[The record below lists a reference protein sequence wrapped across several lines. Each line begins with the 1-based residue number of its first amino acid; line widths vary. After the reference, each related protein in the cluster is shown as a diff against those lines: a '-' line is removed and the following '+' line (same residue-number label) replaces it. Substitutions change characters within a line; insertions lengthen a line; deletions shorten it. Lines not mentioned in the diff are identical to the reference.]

1 MIKIKL
7 TMYTMLFLAFIL
19 TLFSGCEK
27 TLNFKFIK
35 EKTLVQIDKL
45 SFKEIPGITQ
55 SEINA
60 IEALQKKYTYFVYG
74 VYPSTEAF
82 IGKNGE
88 INGYAIMLCDWL
100 SRVFGIQFSP
110 VYYQWDEL
118 LNGLNTG
125 EIDFTGELMLT
136 SENQTH
142 FFMSPPTIHRTIKS
156 YRLIDSLP
164 ITEIRRFRRPRYV
177 FLRGAVV
184 AADIGANTNYTF
196 ETILVDNHQDA
207 YLMLKSGE
215 ADVFFGMDT
224 AEGAFYTYGDVIS
237 EDFFPLIFRS
247 SCLSTKNEEFLPIIS
262 AIEKVIND
270 QVLEYLTGIQKKGYQ
285 EYRENRMYAMLTEDE
300 HLFIQNNPVIIIS
313 ADHSNYPISF
323 YSRNNKWEGIYFEVL
338 AEVERLTGLKFE
350 VGNDRNTQLLD
361 TIEMVEHG
369 EEMIL
374 PELFHINEY
383 EGHFIWS
390 DVPIVTDHFA
400 FISGANFRNIDIN
413 DIFHLRVGINKHSL
427 YSDIFK
433 GMFPDHQNFTEYE
446 TMEETWD
453 ALKHGKVDVIF
464 SSQRRLVIYTNYY
477 EMADFKLNLVFEH
490 TFDSFFAYNKDAV
503 VLKSIVDKA
512 LSVVNVNNIANQWI
526 YKTYD
531 YRNKMAAAQR
541 PYLIGVSILFF
552 LVLLLVINL
561 LLKSRNVGKHLE
573 DIVAERTSALSFET
587 SKLNAIIDSIPD
599 YIFCKD
605 TDLRYTQCNDSFEKF
620 MGASEEEFLGKSN
633 KDGAW
638 FSPEEEEMIQ
648 AADLA
653 VLNENKRHIVEEDVR
668 SPSTG
673 ELTTFEMVKA
683 PIRQND
689 AVVGI
694 VSIARD
700 ITRRKEMEEELKSAS
715 HAKSSFLAHMSHE
728 LRTPLNVVIGLTDLI
743 LEDDDR
749 LDKPIADNLVKIS
762 HAGNTLLSIVND
774 ILDFSKIESGK
785 LTLSPIAYHI
795 PSLLSDIITLTVTR
809 IGEKPIKFKLNISDD
824 LPRKLYGDDLRVKQ
838 VFTNLLTNA
847 VKYTR
852 EGSIELSMRCTREG
866 DTVWMDVSVADTGM
880 GIPKK
885 DIGNLFLDYYQV
897 SANATR
903 NIEGTGLGLPITK
916 RLVEMMGG
924 EIHVES
930 EHGKGSTFSF
940 RIMQGFFDDRVVGA
954 ENSEKLRNFT
964 YSDDKQ
970 IAARKLQRIDLSYAR
985 VLVVDD
991 MQTNLDVASGLLG
1004 RYKMEIDCLSNGP
1017 DAINRINKG
1026 TPVYRAIFMDHMMPG
1041 MDGIETVKRIREL
1054 DTEYAQ
1060 KIPIIALTANAIQGT
1075 EKMFYDHDFQ
1085 AFITKPINVKELD
1098 TIVRKWVR
1106 DETKEEVLISSDSSS
1121 EDENMAIDIPGVDTE
1136 KGLSLYVGETKVYL
1150 PLLRSYVANTPKVL
1164 AKLRT
1169 VSAENLS
1176 DYVIT
1181 VHGLKGTSAGIGA
1194 EEIREA
1200 AFELEKMSRAGDLQG
1215 VLAKNDKLI
1224 ADTEII
1230 VANVKEWLDKNDI
1243 HEAKPRKKAP
1253 DRELLAQLQQNCES
1267 YDIDKVEEVMSKLES
1282 FDYDEDVELMSWI
1295 REKIDISKM
1304 GEVAKRLAA
1313 L

>member
-1 MIKIKL
+1 L
-7 TMYTMLFLAFIL
+7 YATLVFVFIL
-19 TLFSGCEK
+19 TVFSGCEEA
-27 TLNFKFIK
+27 FKFTT
-35 EKTLVQIDKL
+35 EKTLIPIDEISLKD
-45 SFKEIPGITQ
+45 IPGITQ

-60 IEALQKKYTYFVYG
+60 IEALQKKYTQFVYG
-74 VYPSTEAF
+74 VNLSTEAF
-82 IGKNGE
+82 VTKNSE

-100 SRVFGIQFSP
+100 SRVFGIQFNP
-110 VYYQWDEL
+110 VYYQWGDL
-118 LNGLNTG
+118 LRGLESG
-125 EIDFTGELMLT
+125 EIDFTGELMAT
-136 SENQTH
+136 SENQMN

-164 ITEIRRFRRPRYV
+164 ITEIRRYRRPRYV
-177 FLRGAVV
+177 FLRGAVA

-196 ETILVDNHQDA
+196 ETILVDSYKDA
-207 YLMLKSGE
+207 YSILKNGE
-215 ADVFFGMDT
+215 ADAFFSMDT

-237 EDFFPLIFRS
+237 EDFFPLVFRS
-247 SCLSTKNEEFLPIIS
+247 SCLSTKNEELLPIIS
-262 AIEKVIND
+262 AMKKAINNR
-270 QVLEYLTGIQKKGYQ
+270 VLEYLTNIQKKGYQ
-285 EYRENRMYAMLTEDE
+285 EYKENRMYNMLSEEE
-300 HLFIQNNPVIIIS
+300 HLFIQDNPVILIG
-313 ADHSNYPISF
+313 ADPTNYPISF

-350 VGNDRNTQLLD
+350 VGNDKNTQLLE

-369 EEMIL
+369 DEMIL
-374 PELFHINEY
+374 PELFHIKEY

-390 DVPIVTDHFA
+390 DVPIITDHFA
-400 FISGANFRNIDIN
+400 FISRADFRNIDIN
-413 DIFHLRVGINKHSL
+413 DIFHLHVGINKHSL
-427 YSDIFK
+427 YFDIFK

-503 VLKSIVDKA
+503 VLKSIIDKA
-512 LSVVNVNNIANQWI
+512 LRVVSVNNIANQWI

-531 YRNKMAAAQR
+531 YRNKVAAAQR
-541 PYLIGVSILFF
+541 PWLIGALISFF

-561 LLKSRNVGKHLE
+561 LLKSRNASKQLE
-573 DIVAERTSALSFET
+573 DLVAQRTGALSFET
-587 SKLNAIIDSIPD
+587 SKLNAIFDSIPD
-599 YIFCKD
+599 YIYCKD
-605 TDLRYTQCNDSFEKF
+605 TDLRYIQCNDSFEQF
-620 MGASEEEFLGKSN
+620 MGISEEVFLGKGN

-648 AADLA
+648 ATDLA
-653 VLNENKRHIVEEDVR
+653 VLNENKRRIIEENVR

-673 ELTTFEMVKA
+673 KITSFEMVKA

-694 VSIARD
+694 VAIARD

-743 LEDDDR
+743 LEDNDR

-785 LTLSPIAYHI
+785 LTLAPIAYHI
-795 PSLLSDIITLTVTR
+795 PSLLSDIITLAVTR
-809 IGEKPIKFKLNISDD
+809 LGEKPIKFKLNISDD

-852 EGSIELSMRCTREG
+852 EGSIELSVHCTREG
-866 DTVWMDVSVADTGM
+866 DTVWMDVSVTDTGM

-916 RLVEMMGG
+916 RLVEMMSG
-924 EIHVES
+924 EIKVES
-930 EHGKGSTFSF
+930 EQGKGSTFSF
-940 RIMQGFFDDRVVGA
+940 RIKQGFFDDRVVGA

-964 YSDDKQ
+964 YSDDKH
-970 IAARKLQRIDLSYAR
+970 ITARKLKRIDLSYAR

-991 MQTNLDVASGLLG
+991 MQTNLDVASGLLS
-1004 RYKMEIDCLSNGP
+1004 RYKMEIDCLTNGP
-1017 DAINRINKG
+1017 DAIDRIRKG

-1041 MDGIETVKRIREL
+1041 MDGIETVKRIRHL

-1060 KIPIIALTANAIQGT
+1060 KIPIIALTANAIHGT
-1075 EKMFYDHDFQ
+1075 EKMFYEHDFQ

-1106 DETKEEVLISSDSSS
+1106 DETKDEVLISGDSSSS

-1150 PLLRSYVANTPKVL
+1150 PLLRSYAENTPKVL

-1215 VLAKNDKLI
+1215 VLAKNGKLI

-1230 VANVKEWLDKNDI
+1230 VANVKEWLDKNDV

-1253 DRELLAQLQQNCES
+1253 DREFLAQLQQSCES
-1267 YDIDKVEEVMSKLES
+1267 YDIDSVEEVMSKLES
-1282 FDYDEDVELMSWI
+1282 FDYDEDIELMSWI